1 MLFPLG
7 GIPATEYD
15 ATFTIAPTSKFG
27 HSSDTVL
34 AAVEMQIHNTGSE
47 RIEFPFMV
55 LSSDPGTGATEPTSV
70 EPRVLN
76 GSQPVQLDEVDEQT
90 AADMA
95 VQRVA
100 AGGADPAKQ
109 EETRQFVLTA
119 LRSAERRKIGRTHI
133 EAGAQRRIVLQQ
145 RLRVLPDPSDGAFVF
160 QTIAPS
166 PLLTTPTGG
175 RVSVFV
181 LMPFK
186 DGDVQPTVL
195 GDDPRTERNYGYTL
209 TPVQQRDVVSWF
221 WQNDPVL
228 RLAYRYA

>member
-55 LSSDPGTGATEPTSV
+55 LSSDPGTGAVEPASV

-76 GSQPVQLDEVDEQT
+76 GSQPVWLDEVDE
-90 AADMA
+90 AAAAEAA

-100 AGGADPAKQ
+100 AGGADSAKQ
-109 EETRQFVLTA
+109 EEARQFVLTA

-145 RLRVLPDPSDGAFVF
+145 RLRVLPDTTDGAFVF

-166 PLLTTPTGG
+166 PLLTTPAGG
-175 RVSVFV
+175 RVSVYV

-186 DGDVQPTVL
+186 DGDIQPTVL
-195 GDDPRTERNYGYTL
+195 ETDPRTEQGYGFKC